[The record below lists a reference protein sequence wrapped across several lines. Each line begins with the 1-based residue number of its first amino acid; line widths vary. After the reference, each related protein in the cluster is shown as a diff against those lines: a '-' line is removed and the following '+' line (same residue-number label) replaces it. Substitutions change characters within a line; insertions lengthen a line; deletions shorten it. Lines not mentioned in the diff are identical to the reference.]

1 MKTLNEQYKS
11 IKEGNGHKGV
21 FLTEAKRQ
29 FPNYVRNAAT
39 FDEAALIL
47 KQKGIIN
54 ESIVGITPI
63 NSIGS
68 KKESYEIAFEKFM
81 QEAKSPEI
89 KAKEV
94 KEKKIKPQEETEK
107 AELKKP
113 SKQVEA
119 DIKNIYN
126 QTDMKDINNL
136 IFSQVMKGYYA
147 EMKDPK
153 NADKTMEDLKD
164 IVMKNLAK
172 DPIYY
177 TKDGQFGV
185 KGIGYTTE
193 HPGLGTPKEATGKYK
208 ASGYGDLKL
217 NESKLSEYGPVDMD
231 KYYPPIKNPG
241 TKIMYNGK
249 PGVIKGN
256 FMMRGDEF
264 ATYKIN
270 FDDGTYEEI
279 STGDKGITYPEDLE
293 ERLIRKAIRNI
304 IKEELDEIMYQG
316 PSINPSKGP
325 GGGKRRAP
333 ETLTLSAIAINRINT
348 NGENALDWHQPHII
362 IDPEKGNIKISALL
376 YSALESQERGRTSR
390 EKESTKSPLG
400 RIIGEIDQESKN
412 ALRVIRQGVVKS
424 IGSDKYF
431 NSIMPKSVGDP
442 IMKTDRETGEQK
454 ELLGSIIVD
463 NPGAKKL
470 DMDDKE
476 SSIEEILRE
485 VLLRES
491 IEKEIARINKEAEQ
505 ETLQLK
511 LDKISDAIEKRKS
524 QLNKLDEDE
533 DMKNLTDSKK
543 VKELEKDIKKLEQA
557 KTKIEKMMGKAKGK
571 KKEVIDEMG
580 DGDED
585 DAMIQSYEDQESD
598 KYSTPNMDDIESGNT
613 Y

>member
-29 FPNYVRNAAT
+29 FPNYIRNAST

-54 ESIVGITPI
+54 ENIVGIAPI
-63 NSIGS
+63 NSISS
-68 KKESYEIAFEKFM
+68 KKESYEVAFEKFM

-94 KEKKIKPQEETEK
+94 KEKKIASQEETEK

-113 SKQVEA
+113 SKQVED
-119 DIKNIYN
+119 DIKNIYD
-126 QTDMKDINNL
+126 QTDMKNINNL
-136 IFSQVMKGYYA
+136 IFGQVMKGYYA

-172 DPIYY
+172 DPIHY
-177 TKDGQFGV
+177 TKDGQFGI
-185 KGIGYTTE
+185 KGVGYTTE

-208 ASGYGDLKL
+208 ASGYGDLK
-217 NESKLSEYGPVDMD
+217 ESKLSEYGPVDMD

-241 TKIMYNGK
+241 TKIIYNGK

-264 ATYKIN
+264 ATYEVN
-270 FDDGTYEEI
+270 FDDGTYDEI
-279 STGDKGITYPEDLE
+279 STGDKNLTYPEDLE
-293 ERLIRKAIRNI
+293 ETLIRKAIRNI
-304 IKEELDEIMYQG
+304 LKEEIDEIMYQG
-316 PSINPSKGP
+316 ISIGGKPS
-325 GGGKRRAP
+325 GGGGRRRAP
-333 ETLTLSAIAINRINT
+333 ETLTLSALAINRINT
-348 NGENALDWHQPHII
+348 NGENALNWHQPHII
-362 IDPEKGNIKISALL
+362 IGEDGNIKLSALL
-376 YSALESQERGRTSR
+376 YTALESQERGRSSR

-412 ALRVIRQGVVKS
+412 ALRVIRQGVVRS
-424 IGSDKYF
+424 IGADKYF
-431 NSIMPKSVGDP
+431 NSIMPKSVGEP

-454 ELLGSIIVD
+454 ELLGNIVID
-463 NPGAKKL
+463 NPGAKKP

-476 SSIEEILRE
+476 SSVEEILRE
-485 VLLRES
+485 VLLREN
-491 IEKEIARINKEAEQ
+491 IEKEITRINKEAEE
-505 ETLQLK
+505 ETLGLK
-511 LDKISDAIEKRKS
+511 LGKINDAIEKRKS
-524 QLNKLDEDE
+524 QLNRLDEDE
-533 DMKNLTDSKK
+533 DMKDLTDKKK

-557 KTKIEKMMGKAKGK
+557 KAKIEKMMGKGKGK

-580 DGDED
+580 GDED
-585 DAMIQSYEDQESD
+585 DAITGRYEEEEGN

-613 Y
+613 YS